1 VWRVPDARLARRHR
15 MNIGTIVSDA
25 SMSVQYLGGGRIGSV
40 EESFAARLRPGDCFL
55 FGGRLLELARI
66 HDMTAWVRRAT
77 GKRPVVPR
85 WNGGRMPLSTTLADA
100 VVHQLALAG
109 EGRYDTPELQC
120 VRPLLDIQQ
129 QWSALPT
136 PQTLLAEQLKTRE
149 GWHLFLYPFA
159 GRHVHLGLANL
170 IAWRAAQQ
178 APRTFSIAINDYGF
192 ELLSA
197 TEVDWPTLLPQL
209 LKPGTH
215 EALLH
220 DVLQSLNASELAQ
233 RRFREIARVSGLIF
247 QGYPG
252 EKRSNKQLQASSSL
266 FWEVFRKY
274 DPANRL
280 LMQAQQELL
289 AQELELGRLS
299 ASLARMN
306 TQQLVMQT
314 LARPTPFAFP
324 LMVEMFREKLSNES
338 LADRITRMVALLEKA
353 AGGSVAVGS
362 VEQVKGTLAFGQ
374 EGVGSGKGREGGRP
388 RRERKPSR
396 PLPPL

>member
-1 VWRVPDARLARRHR
+1 
-15 MNIGTIVSDA
+15 
-25 SMSVQYLGGGRIGSV
+25 
-40 EESFAARLRPGDCFL
+40 
-55 FGGRLLELARI
+55 
-66 HDMTAWVRRAT
+66 VRRAS
-77 GKRPVVPR
+77 GKRPAVPR

-100 VVHQLALAG
+100 VVQQLALAG
-109 EGRYDTPELQC
+109 AGRYDTPELQC

-136 PQTLLAEQLKTRE
+136 PQTLLAETLKTRE

-170 IAWRAAQQ
+170 MAWRVAQH
-178 APRTFSIAINDYGF
+178 APRTFSIAVNDYGF
-192 ELLSA
+192 ELLCA
-197 TEVDWPTLLPQL
+197 TEVDGPALLPQVL
-209 LKPGTH
+209 QAGHDPVARDAIAAGGIEDGGHT
-215 EALLH
+215 ALLH
-220 DVLQSLNASELAQ
+220 EVLQSLNASELAQ

-280 LMQAQQELL
+280 LMQAEQELL
-289 AQELELGRLS
+289 AQELEIGRLRS
-299 ASLARMN
+299 SLARMH
-306 TQQLVMQT
+306 TQQLVFQA
-314 LARPTPFAFP
+314 LERPTPFAFP
-324 LMVEMFREKLSNES
+324 LMVELFREKLTNEN
-338 LADRITRMVALLEKA
+338 LAERIARMVDQLEKA
-353 AGGSVAVGS
+353 AGGAMVAGD
-362 VEQVKGTLAFGQ
+362 VERVKGTLAFGQ
-374 EGVGSGKGREGGRP
+374 DGLALGGGKGGSRP